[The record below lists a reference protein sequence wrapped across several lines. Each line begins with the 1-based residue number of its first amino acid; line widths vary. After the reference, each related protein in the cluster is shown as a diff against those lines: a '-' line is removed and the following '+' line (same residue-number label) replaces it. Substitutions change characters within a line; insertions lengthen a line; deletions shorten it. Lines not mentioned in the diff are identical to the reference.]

1 MIDLTQLYSAN
12 INKISLD
19 GVYDIPN
26 EIINDKRIHELSKI
40 ELKNSNIENIE
51 DDFYIYGNIIGK
63 MKITDS
69 ISSKDVWY
77 EFNVEFNEKLDD
89 FIEKNKN
96 SLDIIEFL
104 WQNIVLEV
112 PLRYSEVTNYEE
124 YQGDGWKLV
133 SEEELVNNN
142 PFNTLLKNEDRSD

>member
-69 ISSKDVWY
+69 ISSEDVWY